1 MKKIDVNCLV
11 GNWPFR
17 KIRKITFNDLKSIH
31 EVNNME
37 YGYVSSL
44 NSIFYNDPF
53 EGDQDLHEI
62 IKGTPYKH
70 VLTVNPELP
79 WFIDDIEEGIKLFD
93 IKGVRIYPGY
103 HGYTLDNQPVERLCR
118 ILAEKK
124 LPLFI
129 TIRMEDERLNYL
141 FQPRGIDKAE
151 LSHFLESHPE
161 NTVILLSIRYGE
173 IMNIKDII
181 NSRRNVFV
189 DTSGFKDLLFIIEK
203 LTKVVDHRKILYGSN
218 HPLYCMKSTILLVEK
233 AEVDSSVKEDIFY
246 NNVRNILG

>member
-70 VLTVNPELP
+70 VLTVNPELT
-79 WFIDDIEEGIKLFD
+79 WFIDNIEEGIKLFD

-173 IMNIKDII
+173 IMNILGIKEILKRLKGLKSSFNLLKFYI
-181 NSRRNVFV
+181 NNYW
-189 DTSGFKDLLFIIEK
+189 D
-203 LTKVVDHRKILYGSN
+203 
-218 HPLYCMKSTILLVEK
+218 
-233 AEVDSSVKEDIFY
+233 VKCIDCA
-246 NNVRNILG
+246 